1 LHRAQ
6 PIDETD
12 TSLPDWRRVADNPQQ
27 TVRELQEL
35 VVAYAKQETVEPL
48 KGMARYA
55 GFGIAGALLVGIGVA
70 FLSVGMLR
78 GLQSL
83 NGWAVHG
90 NWSWVPYLAVVI
102 ALVLTAS
109 GIWVTQ
115 SRRAR
120 RPERSSAA

>member
-1 LHRAQ
+1 
-6 PIDETD
+6 
-12 TSLPDWRRVADNPQQ
+12 
-27 TVRELQEL
+27 VRELQEL

-48 KGMARYA
+48 KGIARYA

-78 GLQSL
+78 ALQSL
-83 NGWAVHG
+83 HGWAVHG

-102 ALVLTAS
+102 ALVLLAS

-120 RPERSSAA
+120 RPERSGAA